1 MSIIYLKKAFSDGM
15 VYYKI
20 KPLTEPE
27 DEYIYEAIEIALED
41 EILGRDEFELT
52 KEDLDEMYKDGFKEI
67 PKAEF
72 DKVETEHRSL
82 DI

>member
-1 MSIIYLKKAFSDGM
+1 MSTIYLKKDFSDGT

-20 KPLTEPE
+20 NPITNPE
-27 DEYIYEAIEIALED
+27 DEYIYEAIEIAMED

-52 KEDLDEMYKDGFKEI
+52 KEDLDEMYSDGFKAVS
-67 PKAEF
+67 KAEF
-72 DKVETEHRSL
+72 DKIEAEQRSL

>member
-1 MSIIYLKKAFSDGM
+1 MSTIYLKKAFSDGM

-20 KPLTEPE
+20 SPIAKPE
-27 DEYIYEAIEIALED
+27 DEYIYEAIEIAMED
-41 EILGRDEFELT
+41 ETLGRDEFELT
-52 KEDLDEMYKDGFKEI
+52 QEDLDEMYADGFAEI

-72 DKVETEHRSL
+72 DKAEKEQRSL